1 MGRGGYRIIGLVALC
16 AAGFGCAVQKP
27 QEVEP
32 KVEQAVAIPADLQN
46 AVRDAEL
53 WGRALYE
60 RYTSPTVDDDPAVK
74 TAIETVRES
83 VKDTCAGSYRAI
95 AVRPAA
101 ASDDR
106 IIVYYVGEIPKSQGL
121 MVGRHYHVETTADGK
136 GVLMGEPSTSRC
148 IVLPPA
154 GPDSTAMR
162 MITHNLSP
170 TPNEF
175 HVFLSMIDGHA
186 LRVVTE
192 QGRWRVEQGRISY
205 LGRT

>member
-1 MGRGGYRIIGLVALC
+1 
-16 AAGFGCAVQKP
+16 
-27 QEVEP
+27 
-32 KVEQAVAIPADLQN
+32 
-46 AVRDAEL
+46 
-53 WGRALYE
+53 
-60 RYTSPTVDDDPAVK
+60 
-74 TAIETVRES
+74 
-83 VKDTCAGSYRAI
+83 
-95 AVRPAA
+95 
-101 ASDDR
+101 
-106 IIVYYVGEIPKSQGL
+106 
-121 MVGRHYHVETTADGK
+121 
-136 GVLMGEPSTSRC
+136 MGEPSTSRC